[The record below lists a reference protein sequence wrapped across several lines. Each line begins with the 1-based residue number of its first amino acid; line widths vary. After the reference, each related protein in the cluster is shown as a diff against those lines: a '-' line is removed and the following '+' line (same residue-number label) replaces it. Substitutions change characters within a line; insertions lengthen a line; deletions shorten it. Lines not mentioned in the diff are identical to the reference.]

1 MTLLI
6 GALRRSWLGAMALTP
21 IVATASA
28 QAQEITSLNGMSAV
42 NAYMNQQDVD
52 RFRAWES
59 KNQVT
64 SVNQFSDVRPTDWAY
79 QALSN
84 LVDKYGCVAGY
95 PNGTYKGGQAMTRFE
110 AAALLNACLDRVTEQ
125 TDELKRLMDEFQ
137 QELTVLRGRVDG
149 LEKKVGKL
157 EAMQF
162 STTTKFTGQ
171 ATMVLGGN
179 AFSGSAINTA
189 SNSFTS
195 VNTRT
200 GAAST
205 TPLPNALSFNYDL
218 QLNFDTSFNGRD
230 LLRTNLRAG
239 NFARTVFGGSPHA
252 LSLAELQIAFEQPSG
267 ANQLGLYKLFY
278 QFPIGSTITATIGPR
293 VGQEDL
299 FALWPSV
306 YPSDTILNV
315 MTVNGAPAAYNK
327 NLGAGAGIW
336 WQDQSWSISA
346 NYVAF
351 QGMNGDPN
359 GAPVNAGT
367 GGGGIAN
374 KSSGGS
380 GSLQVAYQQE
390 QWGIAAVYTYKQP
403 EGGFIPGTTPT
414 THSDL
419 DHSYGVDALTNAF
432 GLSAYWQPWN
442 SGWAPSVSVGW
453 GYNTTTYGK
462 NPGVGRVSTSQ
473 SWMVGLQWTDVLAK
487 GNDFGMAVAQPV
499 FATALTGGSTP
510 SDGNYV
516 WEWWYKVQVTDN
528 ISVTPA
534 LFYLSRPLGQRT
546 PAGTD
551 FSQLGALVKTTFR
564 F

>member
-1 MTLLI
+1 
-6 GALRRSWLGAMALTP
+6 
-21 IVATASA
+21 
-28 QAQEITSLNGMSAV
+28 
-42 NAYMNQQDVD
+42 
-52 RFRAWES
+52 
-59 KNQVT
+59 
-64 SVNQFSDVRPTDWAY
+64 
-79 QALSN
+79 
-84 LVDKYGCVAGY
+84 
-95 PNGTYKGGQAMTRFE
+95 
-110 AAALLNACLDRVTEQ
+110 
-125 TDELKRLMDEFQ
+125 
-137 QELTVLRGRVDG
+137 
-149 LEKKVGKL
+149 
-157 EAMQF
+157 
-162 STTTKFTGQ
+162 
-171 ATMVLGGN
+171 
-179 AFSGSAINTA
+179 
-189 SNSFTS
+189 
-195 VNTRT
+195 
-200 GAAST
+200 
-205 TPLPNALSFNYDL
+205 
-218 QLNFDTSFNGRD
+218 
-230 LLRTNLRAG
+230 
-239 NFARTVFGGSPHA
+239 
-252 LSLAELQIAFEQPSG
+252 
-267 ANQLGLYKLFY
+267 
-278 QFPIGSTITATIGPR
+278 
-293 VGQEDL
+293 
-299 FALWPSV
+299 
-306 YPSDTILNV
+306 
-315 MTVNGAPAAYNK
+315 
-327 NLGAGAGIW
+327 
-336 WQDQSWSISA
+336 
-346 NYVAF
+346 VAF